1 MADLDANRSAS
12 YLTAVSTAD
21 NAAQLGDP
29 DPAALVHDGE
39 TDSSH
44 KSVWQ
49 QLKGTPDAL
58 QLAWNSTPGL
68 LFQAILFYLDF
79 VSDVLYAI
87 LLRES
92 PDLVGPSNVVIS
104 VLVLPPLALSAMDL
118 YEYYSLPE
126 WVFHGEA
133 YHSNRV
139 PNPQR
144 AALMGWKG
152 VALNLTNTRM
162 L

>member
-1 MADLDANRSAS
+1 MTDLDANRSAS
-12 YLTAVSTAD
+12 YLTATTGNTPQLDDAD
-21 NAAQLGDP
+21 FAA
-29 DPAALVHDGE
+29 PAHDGE

-44 KSVWQ
+44 KSRWQ
-49 QLKGTPDAL
+49 RLLDIADAL
-58 QLAWNSTPGL
+58 QQSTPGL
-68 LFQAILFYLDF
+68 LVKAVLFYLDF
-79 VSDVLYAI
+79 VSDILYAI

-118 YEYYSLPE
+118 YEYYKRPE
-126 WVFHGEA
+126 QDRGA
-133 YHSNRV
+133 
-139 PNPQR
+139 Q
-144 AALMGWKG
+144 MGWKG

>member
-1 MADLDANRSAS
+1 MTDLDANRSAS
-12 YLTAVSTAD
+12 YLTATAD
-21 NAAQLGDP
+21 NAPQLDDP
-29 DPAALVHDGE
+29 DPAARAAHDGE
-39 TDSSH
+39 TDSPPPSL
-44 KSVWQ
+44 WQ
-49 QLKGTPDAL
+49 RLKDTADAL
-58 QLAWNSTPGL
+58 QRSKSGL
-68 LFQAILFYLDF
+68 LFKAILFYLDF

-118 YEYYSLPE
+118 YEYYSLPKK
-126 WVFHGEA
+126 VNDGPGDFGEET
-133 YHSNRV
+133 

-144 AALMGWKG
+144 AAQMGWKG